1 MKNQRIFPG
10 IILIGFGV
18 FFFWQQAKIS
28 LFAEFISWP
37 SLLMIVGIAFLCQG
51 YGGKEYESILPGVI
65 LTGFGLHF
73 HRCKSSFNLAKFI
86 GNLYINH
93 RSRLFTSVSKIRYKP
108 FLWAFFF
115 LLLPCLLLFYDKVM
129 SWFGMLETNIATFAH
144 LWPFALILIGVYL
157 LFFKKK

>member
-10 IILIGFGV
+10 IILIGFGM

-51 YGGKEYESILPGVI
+51 YGGKEYESIFPGVI
-65 LTGFGLHF
+65 LTGFGFHF
-73 HRCKSSFNLAKFI
+73 HIVNRLSIWPNSLGVFI
-86 GNLYINH
+86 LIIALG
-93 RSRLFTSVSKIRYKP
+93 
-108 FLWAFFF
+108 F
-115 LLLPCLLLFYDKVM
+115 LLRYQKLGTNLFYGLLFLALACLLLFYDKVM
-129 SWFGMLETNIATFAH
+129 SWFGMLETNIANFAQ

>member
-51 YGGKEYESILPGVI
+51 YGRQTL
-65 LTGFGLHF
+65 F
-73 HRCKSSFNLAKFI
+73 HRGLGRARAREIQKRILRGDPTFLCEPPAV
-86 GNLYINH
+86 GTARGY
-93 RSRLFTSVSKIRYKP
+93 RCVPPRLTERG
-108 FLWAFFF
+108 
-115 LLLPCLLLFYDKVM
+115 M
-129 SWFGMLETNIATFAH
+129 SWFAAC
-144 LWPFALILIGVYL
+144 
-157 LFFKKK
+157 

>member
-1 MKNQRIFPG
+1 M
-10 IILIGFGV
+10 

-51 YGGKEYESILPGVI
+51 YGGREYESIFPGVI

-73 HRCKSSFNLAKFI
+73 HLVNRLSIWPNSLGIFI
-86 GNLYINH
+86 LIIALG
-93 RSRLFTSVSKIRYKP
+93 
-108 FLWAFFF
+108 F
-115 LLLPCLLLFYDKVM
+115 LLRYQKLGTNLFYGLLFLALACLLLFYDKAM
-129 SWFGMLETNIATFAH
+129 SWLGMLETNIANIAQ

>member
-18 FFFWQQAKIS
+18 FFFWQQSKIS

-37 SLLMIVGIAFLCQG
+37 TLLMIVGIAFLCQG
-51 YGGKEYESILPGVI
+51 YGGKDYESILPGVI

-73 HRCKSSFNLAKFI
+73 HVVNYLSIWPNTI

-93 RSRLFTSVSKIRYKP
+93 CSGLFTSLSKTRY
-108 FLWAFFF
+108 
-115 LLLPCLLLFYDKVM
+115 
-129 SWFGMLETNIATFAH
+129 
-144 LWPFALILIGVYL
+144 
-157 LFFKKK
+157 